1 MDKALAMQH
10 TAGLSYGF
18 WEFAVESAV
27 HIYNRTPTRVLKWR
41 TPYAV
46 WNNGTI
52 PDIHICVYLAAK
64 PTCMYL
70 LTSVANWMKNPL

>member
-1 MDKALAMQH
+1 MPDLLSRTESRAVYRTIMDKALASNIL
-10 TAGLSYGF
+10 AGLSYGF

-46 WNNGTI
+46 WNNGNN
-52 PDIHICVYLAAK
+52 
-64 PTCMYL
+64 
-70 LTSVANWMKNPL
+70 S